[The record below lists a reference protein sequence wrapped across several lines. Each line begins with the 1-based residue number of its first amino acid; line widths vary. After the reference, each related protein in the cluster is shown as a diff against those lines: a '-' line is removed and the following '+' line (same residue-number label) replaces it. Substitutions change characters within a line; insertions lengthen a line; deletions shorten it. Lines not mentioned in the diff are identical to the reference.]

1 MNKKIILLPFLMA
14 GLLIGCTGKNAPAPT
29 PEKEKELWELDLVE
43 GETSIE
49 DIRATANAYTNSD
62 ASADYFTAR
71 GTVVYNAG
79 STLAI
84 YRNGHFLYCY
94 NYNPTGTGV
103 TEIAAH
109 PLGSYVEVTGK
120 IQNWSG
126 PQMTAQPTSGTYD
139 PDAKLTVLAEKG
151 EEVAPVEVNTAAQFE
166 NAAATG
172 VLAKV
177 VYTADKDY
185 ELVAN
190 TSSHVQLA
198 GEIEGMDKSKV
209 SDPIVRCEKYVPAE
223 VQTALFTNNPKLE
236 EGSQYYMVG
245 VLAGTTKGSARL
257 MLGEGSSWT
266 LKQAKVWEEPT
277 GVTVTAA
284 GSATSVE
291 VGQQLQLSAVV
302 APAGA
307 RQQVT
312 WSSSDD
318 TKATVDQNGLVTGA
332 AAAASVTIT
341 ATAKEGVAGTITLEV
356 AAASVDP
363 LSAPLVF
370 DFSGLANADGELS
383 ADALLASLKAS
394 VPSASQNLVKEV
406 TNTSKIYQGNGTG
419 GAHPGEAGMLK
430 TGTSSANGTF
440 TFVIDALFNKAVINC
455 HDFYKAS
462 TQYPT
467 TSQTIQV
474 NTAAAQTLPYNDTGA
489 WEDVTFTNL
498 GDCTAITITVAKRA
512 TIRGITL
519 SYVA

>member
-1 MNKKIILLPFLMA
+1 MNKRVILLPFLMA
-14 GLLIGCTGKNAPAPT
+14 GLLIGCNGKNAPAPT
-29 PEKEKELWELDLVE
+29 PDKEKEIWELDLVE

-62 ASADYFTAR
+62 ASAEYFTAR

-94 NYNPTGTGV
+94 NYNPTGSGV

-223 VQTALFTNNPKLE
+223 VQTALFANNPKLE
-236 EGSQYYMVG
+236 EGNKYYMVG

-257 MLGEGSSWT
+257 MIGEGSSWT
-266 LKQAKVWEEPT
+266 LKEAKQWDEPT
-277 GVTVTAA
+277 SVTITAA

-291 VGQQLQLSAVV
+291 VGQQLQLTAAVLPTTARQTV
-302 APAGA
+302 TWSVDDEEKASVSSSGLVSGIAAGNVVVTATSSKNTVFGTLNLTIAPASKVITLVDSPVAGTKYKLGMETKNRTDDVNLYSTGTVDGNYGSTTA
-307 RQQVT
+307 NVDEAPDFELVAVSGGYNVKVT
-312 WSSSDD
+312 FADASVKYMNFVVSGKYTNVKFQDSATTVFTYNATAKTLFAQCNGHTSSSDD
-318 TKATVDQNGLVTGA
+318 TEYYL
-332 AAAASVTIT
+332 
-341 ATAKEGVAGTITLEV
+341 GT
-356 AAASVDP
+356 
-363 LSAPLVF
+363 
-370 DFSGLANADGELS
+370 
-383 ADALLASLKAS
+383 
-394 VPSASQNLVKEV
+394 
-406 TNTSKIYQGNGTG
+406 YGTY
-419 GAHPGEAGMLK
+419 
-430 TGTSSANGTF
+430 T
-440 TFVIDALFNKAVINC
+440 
-455 HDFYKAS
+455 
-462 TQYPT
+462 
-467 TSQTIQV
+467 
-474 NTAAAQTLPYNDTGA
+474 
-489 WEDVTFTNL
+489 
-498 GDCTAITITVAKRA
+498 
-512 TIRGITL
+512 TL
-519 SYVA
+519 SCSKSSYITGDNANKVDVSQFPVHFYTVE